1 MSIFCDGACKG
12 NGQKGAVGGWAY
24 AYWTGKAYGEPV
36 TAGADRLEIGPK
48 GEVPTNQ
55 RAELKALLEAVKF
68 ALHLDLM
75 GITATIYTDSL
86 YAMNCASKWGPS
98 WKKAGWTRSS
108 GEPLLNLDL
117 VKPLVDLWNSKI
129 KLQHV
134 RGHQTNCS
142 PEAAGNNWV
151 DRAAVA
157 GSLGVRLEAS
167 TSVSTSLPKGT
178 SLLVSTSVPIPSKP
192 LQSTEME
199 SVLEFKP
206 VRIVGQADIRSWFK
220 S

>member
-12 NGQKGAVGGWAY
+12 NGQKGAVGGWAF
-24 AYWTGKAYGEPV
+24 AYWTGKAVGEPF
-36 TAGADRLEIGPK
+36 TSGADVLEVGPN

-68 ALHLDLM
+68 ALSLDVKP
-75 GITATIYTDSL
+75 TIYTDSL
-86 YAMNCASKWGPS
+86 YAMSCTSKWGPA

-117 VKPLVDLWNSKI
+117 VKPLVDLWVPAI

-134 RGHQTNCS
+134 RGHQNNCS
-142 PEAAGNNWV
+142 PEAWGNNWV

-157 GSLGVRLEAS
+157 GSKGVSLTVNHVSIPVDKGIPVDKAVDKIILGQTDL
-167 TSVSTSLPKGT
+167 
-178 SLLVSTSVPIPSKP
+178 
-192 LQSTEME
+192 
-199 SVLEFKP
+199 
-206 VRIVGQADIRSWFK
+206 RSWFN
-220 S
+220 

>member
-1 MSIFCDGACKG
+1 MSDKKEDQDSMSIFCDGACKG
-12 NGQKGAVGGWAY
+12 NGQKGAVGGWAF
-24 AYWTGKAYGEPV
+24 AYWTGKAYGEPA

-68 ALHLDLM
+68 ALQLDLM
-75 GITATIYTDSL
+75 GVTATIYTDSL

-157 GSLGVRLEAS
+157 GSQGVRLEAS
-167 TSVSTSLPKGT
+167 MVTVQTTVLVKSTVL
-178 SLLVSTSVPIPSKP
+178 
-192 LQSTEME
+192 E
-199 SVLEFKP
+199 SELEFKP
-206 VRIVGQADIRSWFK
+206 VRVVGQADIRSWF

>member
-12 NGQKGAVGGWAY
+12 NGQKGAVGGWAF
-24 AYWTGKAYGEPV
+24 AFWTSKAYGEPI
-36 TAGADRLEIGPK
+36 TAAADRLEIGPK

-68 ALHLDLM
+68 ALQLDLM
-75 GITATIYTDSL
+75 DVTATIYTDSL
-86 YAMNCASKWGPS
+86 YAMNCTSKWGPS

-117 VKPLVDLWNSKI
+117 VKPLVDLWNPKI

-167 TSVSTSLPKGT
+167 MTKPVQTT
-178 SLLVSTSVPIPSKP
+178 VLVK
-192 LQSTEME
+192 STELE
-199 SVLEFKP
+199 SELEFKP
-206 VRIVGQADIRSWFK
+206 VRTVKPLQVVGQADIRSWFT
-220 S
+220 